1 LEAELG
7 LIVLLLGISA
17 FFSGSEVAFL
27 AVSDTRLHYLS
38 KQGSRL
44 AQVLAFLR
52 RHRSWVLSTVLIAI
66 TASNYS
72 AERLATRLANEHIA
86 GAFGPIVAY
95 ITITIIVLIFCEI
108 TPIQYAARHRE
119 TVGLQASIP
128 IAVLA
133 TVLAPI
139 VFILTSLT
147 RALLFL
153 SGARHETISPP
164 VTEDQLKTMIEQGQ
178 RQGTVPGSQQRMLY
192 GALDFGDQTVAQV
205 MTPRPDIAWVEQDE
219 TLQQALEIAT
229 SAGFSRLPVCT
240 KDPDNVVGI
249 IYVKDILPY
258 LRTGEMDK
266 PVRRVARA
274 SFFVPESLPANV
286 LLQQLQ
292 SRRGSIAVVKDEFGG
307 TAGVVTVEDLLE
319 EIVGEITDEYDIEE
333 PEIEQVRNDELVCD
347 ARISLHLLANYVRED
362 LPESDYDS
370 LGGFILDLAGH
381 IPSAGEQVSWG
392 KLTFHVEQAAD
403 NRIEKVR
410 VVQDRPEANE

>member
-1 LEAELG
+1 MEAEFG

-27 AVSDTRLHYLS
+27 AVSDTRLHYLA
-38 KQGSRL
+38 KQGSKLARL
-44 AQVLAFLR
+44 LAWLR
-52 RHRSWVLSTVLIAI
+52 SHRAWVLSTVLIAI

-72 AERLATRLANEHIA
+72 AERLAIHVATKGIGSVWGPLA
-86 GAFGPIVAY
+86 AY
-95 ITITIIVLIFCEI
+95 IAIPIIVLIFCEI

-119 TVGLQASIP
+119 AVGLRASIP
-128 IAVLA
+128 IVVLA

-139 VFILTSLT
+139 VFILTGLS
-147 RALLFL
+147 RGVLFL
-153 SGARHETISPP
+153 AGVRRDTISPP
-164 VTEDQLKTMIEQGQ
+164 VTEDQLKAMIEQGQ
-178 RQGTVPGSQQRMLY
+178 REGTVPSPQQRMLY

-205 MTPRPDIAWVEQDE
+205 MTPRPDIVWVERDE
-219 TLQQALEIAT
+219 ILQRALEIAT
-229 SAGFSRLPVCT
+229 SAGFSRLPVCQE
-240 KDPDNVVGI
+240 DLDNVVGI
-249 IYVKDILPY
+249 IYIKDILPY

-266 PVRRVARA
+266 SVRQVARA
-274 SFFVPESLPANV
+274 SFFVPESLPANI

-319 EIVGEITDEYDIEE
+319 EIVGEITDEYDVEE
-333 PEIEQVRNDELVCD
+333 PEIEQLGEDELICD

-392 KLTFHVEQAAD
+392 RLTFRIEQTAN

-410 VVQDRPEANE
+410 VVHSRPEAPE

>member
-38 KQGSRL
+38 KQGSKLARL
-44 AQVLAFLR
+44 LAWLR
-52 RHRSWVLSTVLIAI
+52 SHRAWVLSTVLIAI

-72 AERLATRLANEHIA
+72 AERLATRVATNSIGSLW
-86 GAFGPIVAY
+86 GPLVAY
-95 ITITIIVLIFCEI
+95 IVITIIVVIFCEI

-119 TVGLQASIP
+119 AVGLRVSIP
-128 IAVLA
+128 IVILA
-133 TVLAPI
+133 TVLSPV
-139 VFILTSLT
+139 VFILTGLT

-153 SGARHETISPP
+153 AGIRRDTISPP

-178 RQGTVPGSQQRMLY
+178 REGTVPSLQQRMLY

-205 MTPRPDIAWVEQDE
+205 MTPRPDIVWVKRDE
-219 TLQQALEIAT
+219 TLQRALDTAT
-229 SAGFSRLPVCT
+229 SAGFSRLPVC
-240 KDPDNVVGI
+240 KEDADDVVGI
-249 IYVKDILPY
+249 IYIKDILPY
-258 LRTGEMDK
+258 LRTGEMDE

-319 EIVGEITDEYDIEE
+319 EIVGEITDEYDVEE
-333 PEIEQVRNDELVCD
+333 PEIEQLGEGELICD
-347 ARISLHLLANYVRED
+347 AGISLHLLANYVRED
-362 LPESDYDS
+362 LPETDYDS
-370 LGGFILDLAGH
+370 LAGLILDLAGH
-381 IPSAGEQVSWG
+381 IPSVGEQVSWG
-392 KLTFHVEQAAD
+392 KLTFRIEQAAD

-410 VVQDRPEANE
+410 VIQAMPEAPL

>member
-7 LIVLLLGISA
+7 LIVLLLCISA

-52 RHRSWVLSTVLIAI
+52 GRRVWVLSTVLIAI

-72 AERLATRLANEHIA
+72 AERLATRAAAEHI
-86 GAFGPIVAY
+86 GPTFGPLVAY
-95 ITITIIVLIFCEI
+95 IAITIIVVIFCEI

-119 TVGLQASIP
+119 AVGLPASIP

-133 TVLAPI
+133 ALLTPI
-139 VFILTSLT
+139 VFILTGLT
-147 RALLFL
+147 RGVLFL
-153 SGARHETISPP
+153 AGVRRDTISPP

-178 RQGTVPGSQQRMLY
+178 RQGTVASSQQRMLY

-205 MTPRPDIAWVEQDE
+205 MTPRPDIVWVERDE
-219 TLQQALEIAT
+219 TLQRALDIAT
-229 SAGFSRLPVCT
+229 TAGFSRLPVCRQ
-240 KDPDNVVGI
+240 DPDDVVGI
-249 IYVKDILPY
+249 IYIKDILPY
-258 LRTGEMDK
+258 LRAEEMDK
-266 PVRRVARA
+266 SVRQVARA
-274 SFFVPESLPANV
+274 SFFVPESLPANI

-319 EIVGEITDEYDIEE
+319 EIVGEITDEYDTEE
-333 PEIEQVRNDELVCD
+333 PEIELLSEDELICD
-347 ARISLHLLANYVRED
+347 AGVSLHLLANYVRED
-362 LPESDYDS
+362 LPETDYDS
-370 LGGFILDLAGH
+370 LAGLILDLAGH

-392 KLTFHVEQAAD
+392 KLTFRVEQIAD

-410 VVQDRPEANE
+410 IVQAKLEAHK

>member
-1 LEAELG
+1 MEAEFG

-27 AVSDTRLHYLS
+27 AVSDTRLHYLA
-38 KQGSRL
+38 KQGSKLARL
-44 AQVLAFLR
+44 LAWLR
-52 RHRSWVLSTVLIAI
+52 SHRAWVLSTVLIAI

-72 AERLATRLANEHIA
+72 AERLAIHVATKGIGSVWGPLA
-86 GAFGPIVAY
+86 AY
-95 ITITIIVLIFCEI
+95 IAITIIVLIFCEI

-119 TVGLQASIP
+119 AVGLRASIP
-128 IAVLA
+128 IVVLA

-139 VFILTSLT
+139 VFILTGLS
-147 RALLFL
+147 RGVLFL
-153 SGARHETISPP
+153 AGVRRDTISPP
-164 VTEDQLKTMIEQGQ
+164 VTEDQLKAMIEQGQ
-178 RQGTVPGSQQRMLY
+178 REGTVPSPQQRMLY

-205 MTPRPDIAWVEQDE
+205 MTPRPDIVWVERDE
-219 TLQQALEIAT
+219 ILQRALEIAT
-229 SAGFSRLPVCT
+229 SAGFSRLPVCQE
-240 KDPDNVVGI
+240 DLDNVVGI
-249 IYVKDILPY
+249 IYIKDILPY

-266 PVRRVARA
+266 SVRQVARA
-274 SFFVPESLPANV
+274 SFFVPESLPANI

-319 EIVGEITDEYDIEE
+319 EIVGEITDEYDVEE
-333 PEIEQVRNDELVCD
+333 PEIEQLSEDELFCD
-347 ARISLHLLANYVRED
+347 ARISLHLLANYVQED

-392 KLTFHVEQAAD
+392 KLTFRIEQTAN

-410 VVQDRPEANE
+410 VVHSRPEAPG

>member
-38 KQGSRL
+38 KQGARL
-44 AQVLAFLR
+44 AQVLGFLR
-52 RHRSWVLSTVLIAI
+52 RRRVWVLSTVLIAI

-72 AERLATRLANEHIA
+72 AERLATRMATNSI
-86 GAFGPIVAY
+86 GSVWGPLVAY
-95 ITITIIVLIFCEI
+95 IVITIIVVIFCEI

-119 TVGLQASIP
+119 AVGLPASIP

-139 VFILTSLT
+139 VVILTGLT
-147 RALLFL
+147 RAVLFL
-153 SGARHETISPP
+153 AGVRRDTISPP

-178 RQGTVPGSQQRMLY
+178 RQGTVASSQQRMLY

-205 MTPRPDIAWVEQDE
+205 MTPRPDIVWVEQDE
-219 TLQQALEIAT
+219 TLQGALELAT
-229 SAGFSRLPVCT
+229 TAGFSRLPVC
-240 KDPDNVVGI
+240 KEDPDNVVGI
-249 IYVKDILPY
+249 IYIKDILPY
-258 LRTGEMDK
+258 LRTEEMHK
-266 PVRRVARA
+266 SVRQVARA

-319 EIVGEITDEYDIEE
+319 EIVGEITDEYDVEE
-333 PEIEQVRNDELVCD
+333 PEIEQLSEDELICD
-347 ARISLHLLANYVRED
+347 AGISLHLLANYVRED
-362 LPESDYDS
+362 LPETDYDS
-370 LGGFILDLAGH
+370 LAGLILDLAGH

-392 KLTFHVEQAAD
+392 KLTFHIEQTAN

-410 VVQDRPEANE
+410 VVHSRPGAPE

>member
-1 LEAELG
+1 MEAELG

-38 KQGSRL
+38 TKGSRL
-44 AQVLAFLR
+44 AHVLVFLR
-52 RHRSWVLSTVLIAI
+52 RRRVWVLSTVLIAI

-72 AERLATRLANEHIA
+72 AERLATRAAAEHI
-86 GAFGPIVAY
+86 GPALGPLIAY
-95 ITITIIVLIFCEI
+95 IVITIIVVIFCEI

-119 TVGLQASIP
+119 AVGLRASIP
-128 IAVLA
+128 IIVLS
-133 TVLAPI
+133 TVLAP
-139 VFILTSLT
+139 VVLILTGLT
-147 RALLFL
+147 RGVLFL
-153 SGARHETISPP
+153 AGVRRDTISPP

-178 RQGTVPGSQQRMLY
+178 RQGTVASSQQRMLY

-205 MTPRPDIAWVEQDE
+205 MTPRPDIVWVEWDE
-219 TLQQALEIAT
+219 TLQQALNIAT
-229 SAGFSRLPVCT
+229 SAGFSRLPVC
-240 KDPDNVVGI
+240 KEDPDDVVGI
-249 IYVKDILPY
+249 IYIKDILPY
-258 LRTGEMDK
+258 LQTGEMDK

-274 SFFVPESLPANV
+274 SFFVPESLPVNV

-292 SRRGSIAVVKDEFGG
+292 SRSGSIAVVKDEFGG

-319 EIVGEITDEYDIEE
+319 EIVGEITDEYDVEE
-333 PEIEQVRNDELVCD
+333 PEIEQIGEDELICD
-347 ARISLHLLANYVRED
+347 GRISLHLLANYVRED

-392 KLTFHVEQAAD
+392 KLTFCVEQAAD

-410 VVQDRPEANE
+410 IVQDRPAADE

>member
-1 LEAELG
+1 MEAELG

-52 RHRSWVLSTVLIAI
+52 RRRVWVLSTVLIAI

-72 AERLATRLANEHIA
+72 AERLATRMATTSI
-86 GAFGPIVAY
+86 GSVWGPLVAY
-95 ITITIIVLIFCEI
+95 IVITIIVVIFCEI

-119 TVGLQASIP
+119 TVGLRASIP
-128 IAVLA
+128 IVVLA

-139 VFILTSLT
+139 VLILTGLT
-147 RALLFL
+147 RAVLFL
-153 SGARHETISPP
+153 AGVRQDTISPP

-178 RQGTVPGSQQRMLY
+178 RQGTVPSPQQRMLY

-205 MTPRPDIAWVEQDE
+205 MTPRPDIVWVEQDK
-219 TLQQALEIAT
+219 TLQGALELAT
-229 SAGFSRLPVCT
+229 SAGFSRLPVC
-240 KDPDNVVGI
+240 KEDPDDVVGI
-249 IYVKDILPY
+249 IYIKDILPY
-258 LRTGEMDK
+258 LRTEEMDK
-266 PVRRVARA
+266 SARQVARA

-319 EIVGEITDEYDIEE
+319 EIVGEITDEYDVEE
-333 PEIEQVRNDELVCD
+333 PEIEQLGEDELICD

-362 LPESDYDS
+362 LPETDYDS
-370 LGGFILDLAGH
+370 LAGLILDLAGH

-392 KLTFHVEQAAD
+392 KLTFRIEQTAN

-410 VVQDRPEANE
+410 VVQARLEAPL

>member
-7 LIVLLLGISA
+7 LIVILLGISA

-27 AVSDTRLHYLS
+27 AVSDTRLHYLTT
-38 KQGSRL
+38 QGSRL
-44 AQVLAFLR
+44 GRLLVWLR
-52 RHRSWVLSTVLIAI
+52 AHRSWVLSTVLIAI

-72 AERLATRLANEHIA
+72 AEWLATRVATQSIGSLW
-86 GAFGPIVAY
+86 GPLTAY
-95 ITITIIVLIFCEI
+95 IVITIIVVIFCEI

-119 TVGLQASIP
+119 AVGLRASIP
-128 IAVLA
+128 IVVLA

-139 VFILTSLT
+139 ALILTGVT
-147 RALLFL
+147 RGVLFL
-153 SGARHETISPP
+153 AGIRRDTISTP

-178 RQGTVPGSQQRMLY
+178 RQGTVPSPQQRMLY

-205 MTPRPDIAWVEQDE
+205 MTPRPDIVWVGRDE
-219 TLQQALEIAT
+219 TLQRALEIAT
-229 SAGFSRLPVCT
+229 SAGFSRLPVCQS
-240 KDPDNVVGI
+240 DSDDVVGI
-249 IYVKDILPY
+249 IYIKDILPY

-266 PVRRVARA
+266 SVRQVARA
-274 SFFVPESLPANV
+274 PFFVPESLPANI

-292 SRRGSIAVVKDEFGG
+292 SRHGSIAVVKDEFGG

-319 EIVGEITDEYDIEE
+319 EIVGEITDEYDVEE
-333 PEIEQVRNDELVCD
+333 PEIEQLPDDQLLCD

-381 IPSAGEQVSWG
+381 IPSTGEQVSWG
-392 KLTFHVEQAAD
+392 KLTFCIEQATD

-410 VVQDRPEANE
+410 IFQTISKASE

>member
-1 LEAELG
+1 MEAELG

-44 AQVLAFLR
+44 AQILAFLR
-52 RHRSWVLSTVLIAI
+52 RRRVWVLSTVLIAI

-72 AERLATRLANEHIA
+72 SERLATQLATKSI
-86 GAFGPIVAY
+86 GPAWGPLTAY
-95 ITITIIVLIFCEI
+95 IVITIIVVIFCEI

-119 TVGLQASIP
+119 AVGLRTSIP
-128 IAVLA
+128 IVVLA
-133 TVLAPI
+133 TVLAP
-139 VFILTSLT
+139 VVLILTGLT
-147 RALLFL
+147 RAVLFL
-153 SGARHETISPP
+153 AGVRRDTISPP

-178 RQGTVPGSQQRMLY
+178 REGTVASSQQRMLY

-205 MTPRPDIAWVEQDE
+205 MTPRPDIVWVKRDE
-219 TLQQALEIAT
+219 TLQRALEIAT
-229 SAGFSRLPVCT
+229 SAGFSRLPVCN
-240 KDPDNVVGI
+240 DDADDVVGI
-249 IYVKDILPY
+249 IYTKDILPY

-286 LLQQLQ
+286 LLKQLQ

-333 PEIEQVRNDELVCD
+333 SEIEQLSDDELVCA

-362 LPESDYDS
+362 LPETDYDS
-370 LGGFILDLAGH
+370 LGGFILDIAGH

-392 KLTFHVEQAAD
+392 KLTFHIEQAAD

-410 VVQDRPEANE
+410 IVQAKLETHK

>member
-1 LEAELG
+1 MEAELG

-27 AVSDTRLHYLS
+27 AVSDTRLHYLT

-52 RHRSWVLSTVLIAI
+52 RYRVWVLSTVLIAI

-72 AERLATRLANEHIA
+72 AERLATHVATKSI
-86 GAFGPIVAY
+86 GSVWGPLIAY
-95 ITITIIVLIFCEI
+95 ITITTIVIIFCEI

-119 TVGLQASIP
+119 AVGLRASIP
-128 IAVLA
+128 MAVLA
-133 TVLAPI
+133 IALAPI
-139 VFILTSLT
+139 VFILTGLT
-147 RALLFL
+147 RGLLFL
-153 SGARHETISPP
+153 SGARRDTITPP
-164 VTEDQLKTMIEQGQ
+164 VTEEQLKTMIEQGQ
-178 RQGTVPGSQQRMLY
+178 REGTVPSPQQRMLY

-205 MTPRPDIAWVEQDE
+205 MTPRPDIVWVEQDE
-219 TLQQALEIAT
+219 TLQRALDIAT
-229 SAGFSRLPVCT
+229 STGFSRLPVCK

-249 IYVKDILPY
+249 IYIKDILPY

-319 EIVGEITDEYDIEE
+319 EIVGEITDEYDVEE
-333 PEIEQVRNDELVCD
+333 PEIERVSEDELFCD

-370 LGGFILDLAGH
+370 LGGFIIDLIGH
-381 IPSAGEQVSWG
+381 IPSTGEQVSWG
-392 KLTFHVEQAAD
+392 KLTFCIEQAAA

-410 VVQDRPEANE
+410 IVQNRPQTSE

>member
-27 AVSDTRLHYLS
+27 SVSDTRLHYLA
-38 KQGSRL
+38 KKGGHL
-44 AQVLAFLR
+44 ARILLFLR
-52 RHRSWVLSTVLIAI
+52 RRRVWVLSTVLIAI
-66 TASNYS
+66 TTSNYT
-72 AERLATRLANEHIA
+72 AERLATRVAAAHI
-86 GAFGPIVAY
+86 GQTFGPLVAY
-95 ITITIIVLIFCEI
+95 VAITTVVVIFCEI

-119 TVGLQASIP
+119 AVGLRASIP

-133 TVLAPI
+133 MILAPV
-139 VFILTSLT
+139 VFILTGIT
-147 RALLFL
+147 RALLFVAGL
-153 SGARHETISPP
+153 RREMISPP
-164 VTEDQLKTMIEQGQ
+164 ITEDQLKTMIEQGQ
-178 RQGTVPGSQQRMLY
+178 RQGTVPSPQQRMLY

-205 MTPRPDIAWVEQDE
+205 MTPRPDITWVDQYQ
-219 TLQQALEIAT
+219 TLQQTLNIAT
-229 SAGFSRLPVCT
+229 SAGLSRLPVCRQN
-240 KDPDNVVGI
+240 PDDVVGI
-249 IYVKDILPY
+249 IYIKDILPY
-258 LRTGEMDK
+258 LRTGEMEK

-292 SRRGSIAVVKDEFGG
+292 SRHGSIAVVKDEFGG

-333 PEIEQVRNDELVCD
+333 PEIEQLPEDELLCD
-347 ARISLHLLANYVRED
+347 ARISLHLLANYVQED

-381 IPSAGEQVSWG
+381 IPSVGEQVSWG
-392 KLTFHVEQAAD
+392 KLTFRVEQTAD

-410 VVQDRPEANE
+410 IIPNRPEAGD

>member
-1 LEAELG
+1 MEAELG
-7 LIVLLLGISA
+7 LIVILLGISA

-27 AVSDTRLHYLS
+27 AVSDTRLHYLTT
-38 KQGSRL
+38 QGSRL
-44 AQVLAFLR
+44 GRLLVWLR
-52 RHRSWVLSTVLIAI
+52 AHRSWVLSTVLIAI

-72 AERLATRLANEHIA
+72 AEWLATRVATQSIGSLW
-86 GAFGPIVAY
+86 GPLTAY
-95 ITITIIVLIFCEI
+95 IVITIIVVIFCEI

-119 TVGLQASIP
+119 AVGLRASIP
-128 IAVLA
+128 IVVLA

-139 VFILTSLT
+139 ALILTGVT
-147 RALLFL
+147 RGVLFL
-153 SGARHETISPP
+153 AGIRRDTISTP

-178 RQGTVPGSQQRMLY
+178 RQGTVPSPQQRMLY

-205 MTPRPDIAWVEQDE
+205 MTPRPDIVWVGRDE
-219 TLQQALEIAT
+219 TLQRALEIAT
-229 SAGFSRLPVCT
+229 SAGFSRLPVCQS
-240 KDPDNVVGI
+240 DSDDVVGI
-249 IYVKDILPY
+249 IYIKDILPY

-266 PVRRVARA
+266 SVRQVARA
-274 SFFVPESLPANV
+274 PFFVPESLPANI

-292 SRRGSIAVVKDEFGG
+292 SRHGSIAVVKDEFGG

-319 EIVGEITDEYDIEE
+319 EIVGEITDEYDVEE
-333 PEIEQVRNDELVCD
+333 PEIEQLPDDQLLCD

-381 IPSAGEQVSWG
+381 IPSTGEQVSWG
-392 KLTFHVEQAAD
+392 KLTFCIEQATD

-410 VVQDRPEANE
+410 IFQTISKASE